1 MYRLENFEPLITF
14 ICIGFVAVVAFFLL
28 SGGATQ
34 DRSLFQALPDV
45 NGTQAP
51 VEATSER
58 VIGFPITG
66 GIPLGRRGGNNHGFV
81 L

>member
-51 VEATSER
+51 VASTSER
-58 VIGFPITG
+58 VTGFSMTG
-66 GIPLGRRGGNNHGFV
+66 GVPLGGHGDNGHGLV
-81 L
+81 A